1 MSCKRKSTLKFPLMM
16 KTFGAAFFILFLG
29 AAVVEAQ
36 EAKPVYK
43 VHVDGLS
50 CPFCAYGIEK
60 KFSQVEGVETIEID
74 IKTGTTLITMAPG
87 KILNETAAR
96 KAVEA
101 AGFNLRDF
109 EKVPEIPKNKE

>member
-1 MSCKRKSTLKFPLMM
+1 MSYKPKIILMM
-16 KTFGAAFFILFLG
+16 KTLGIPLFMLFLG
-29 AAVVEAQ
+29 VAVVGAQ

-60 KFSQVEGVETIEID
+60 KFSHVEGVEAIDID

-87 KILNETAAR
+87 KILDETTAR
-96 KAVEA
+96 KTVKA
-101 AGFNLRDF
+101 AGFTLRDF
-109 EKVPEIPKNKE
+109 EQVQILPNKKAKE